1 MQKQRMSKHESA
13 AKKER
18 LARAAFTLIELLVVI
33 AIIAI
38 LASLLLPSLAKA
50 KVRAQ
55 GSACS
60 SNFRQLQICA
70 QLYADDNGDA
80 LAPNEAF
87 LSAGGGGRE
96 AWNIR
101 SSSWLQGNAYTDTTV
116 SNLAVGVFWPYN
128 QTAGIYRCPS
138 DRSTVRDQG
147 VVRRNRSVSMSMY
160 MNLVTQLSDERYC
173 RFWHKMSQITDPGP
187 SRALYFIDEHENSIQ
202 QGAFGINV
210 PNRAPL
216 FGTSL
221 PTWISFPGLRHGGAA
236 TVSFPDGH
244 TESWRWRD
252 PATLATAQKP
262 GWLVLQPGSGP
273 ADPDLQRIQAAVPA
287 QVSIP

>member
-1 MQKQRMSKHESA
+1 
-13 AKKER
+13 
-18 LARAAFTLIELLVVI
+18 VVI

-50 KVRAQ
+50 KGRAQ
-55 GSACS
+55 SSACS

-70 QLYADDNGDA
+70 QLYADDNLDV

-87 LSAGGGGRE
+87 LSGGGGGRE

-101 SSSWLQGNAYTDTTV
+101 ATSWLQGNAYTDSSA

-128 QTAGIYRCPS
+128 QSPGIYLCPS

-147 VVRRNRSVSMSMY
+147 VIRRNRSVSMSMY
-160 MNLVTQLSDERYC
+160 MNLVTQVSDERYS
-173 RFWHKMSQITDPGP
+173 RFWHTMSQITDPGP

-202 QGAFGINV
+202 QGAFGINA

-216 FGTSL
+216 FGTAL
-221 PTWISFPGLRHGGAA
+221 PTWISFPGLRHDGAA

-252 PATLATAQKP
+252 PATLATARKP

>member
-1 MQKQRMSKHESA
+1 MADCRDQFRGYRQN
-13 AKKER
+13 
-18 LARAAFTLIELLVVI
+18 LGFTLIELLVVI

-50 KVRAQ
+50 KGRAQ

-70 QLYADDNGDA
+70 QLYADDNLDT

-87 LSAGGGGRE
+87 LSGGGGGRE

-101 SSSWLQGNAYTDTTV
+101 STSWLQGNAYTDTSA
-116 SNLAVGVFWPYN
+116 SNLAIGVFWKYN
-128 QTAGIYRCPS
+128 QTPGIYLCPS

-147 VVRRNRSVSMSMY
+147 LIRRNRSVSMSMY
-160 MNLVTQLSDERYC
+160 MNLVTQPLDENFSRC
-173 RFWHKMSQITDPGP
+173 WHKMSQITDPGP
-187 SRALYFIDEHENSIQ
+187 SRALYFIDEHEKSIQ
-202 QGAFGINV
+202 QGAFGINA
-210 PNRAPL
+210 PNRLTL

-221 PTWISFPGLRHGGAA
+221 STWISFPGLRHAGAA

-252 PATLATAQKP
+252 PATLAAAQKP
-262 GWLVLQPGSGP
+262 TWLVLQPGSGP

-287 QVSIP
+287 QVPIP